1 MTRGR
6 GTPPC
11 QSLLSVM
18 DQLPA
23 AQGKND
29 SHTEQKA
36 QVEMYYLEF
45 MCVCVCVCVCVCRL
59 TAGHRA
65 APGCICLHFLRPHY
79 GFLRLLCQWTAA
91 LRPAREPAKER
102 ERERGGKGKEGVK
115 N

>member
-45 MCVCVCVCVCVCRL
+45 IMCVFVCVDSL
-59 TAGHRA
+59 QDIA
-65 APGCICLHFLRPHY
+65 
-79 GFLRLLCQWTAA
+79 LLQVVFASIF
-91 LRPAREPAKER
+91 
-102 ERERGGKGKEGVK
+102 
-115 N
+115 